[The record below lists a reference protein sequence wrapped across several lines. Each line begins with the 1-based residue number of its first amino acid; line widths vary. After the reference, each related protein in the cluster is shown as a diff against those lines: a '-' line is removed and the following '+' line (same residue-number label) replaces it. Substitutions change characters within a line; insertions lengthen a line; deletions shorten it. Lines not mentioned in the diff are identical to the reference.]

1 MELRPYQWE
10 VIMPA
15 LEGKNIIIWLPTGSG
30 KTRAAAY
37 VAKRHLETV
46 DGAKVVV
53 LVNRVHLVTQH
64 YEEFSRMLD
73 RRWTITTLSGDMGP
87 RAGFGHMARRH
98 DLLICTA
105 ELLQKALASPEEEEH
120 VELNGEGCGQ
130 GERVRPRHPAWG
142 TPRLLAV
149 QTQVITFPCAPP
161 AFSLLVVDECHHTH
175 KDTVYNIILSRY
187 LELKLQRTR
196 PLPQVLGLTA
206 SPGTG
211 GASTL
216 KGAIDHVLQLCANL
230 DTWRIM
236 SPQEH
241 SPQLQEHSHQPCKQ
255 YDLCHRHTQDPFGDM
270 LKKLMDQI
278 HDHLEMPKL
287 RRDFGTQT
295 YEQQVVELSQDAAE
309 AGLLEQRVYALHL
322 RRYNDALLIHD
333 TVRAVDALDTLRDFY
348 NRERATKTGVLH
360 AERWLL
366 ALFDDHKN
374 ELARLATSGPE
385 NPKLEVLEAILQKQ
399 FRSPDSPRGIIFTRT
414 RQSAH
419 SLLLWLQQ
427 QPGLQT
433 VGIRPQV
440 LIGAGNNSQKTQMI
454 QMTQRDQQEV
464 IQKFRTGTLNLLVA
478 TSVAEEG
485 LDIPQCNVVVRYGLL
500 TNEISM
506 VQARG
511 RARASQSVYSFV
523 AAQGSREL
531 QRELT
536 NEALEA
542 LMEQAVAAVR
552 AMDQAEYQ
560 AKIRDLQRAALV
572 KRAVQAAQRESRQR
586 KFLAEQVQLLCI
598 NCMVSVGYGSD
609 LRKVEGTHHVNVN
622 PNFSIYY
629 NVSKQPVDIS
639 RSFKDWRPGGAISCR
654 NCGEAWG
661 LQIIYKSVKLPVLKV
676 GSMLLETPQGRVRAK
691 KWSRVPFTVPD
702 FDYVQYAE
710 GLAGLSL
717 D

>member
-1 MELRPYQWE
+1 
-10 VIMPA
+10 MPA
-15 LEGKNIIIWLPTGSG
+15 LEGKNIIVWLPTGSG

-53 LVNRVHLVTQH
+53 LVNRVHLVSQH
-64 YEEFSRMLD
+64 CEEFSRMLE
-73 RRWTITTLSGDMGP
+73 RRWAITTLSGNMGP
-87 RAGFGHMARRH
+87 RAGFGHVARRH

-120 VELNGEGCGQ
+120 VELN
-130 GERVRPRHPAWG
+130 
-142 TPRLLAV
+142 
-149 QTQVITFPCAPP
+149 

-216 KGAIDHVLQLCANL
+216 EGAIDHVLQLCANL

-236 SPQEH
+236 SPQDH
-241 SPQLQEHSHQPCKQ
+241 RLQLQEHSHQPCKQ
-255 YDLCHRHTQDPFGDM
+255 YDLCYRHTQDPFGDM

-278 HDHLEMPKL
+278 HDHLEMPEL

-309 AGLLEQRVYALHL
+309 AGLLDRRVYALHL

-348 NRERATKTGVLH
+348 NRERATKTQILH

-366 ALFDDHKN
+366 ALFDDHEN
-374 ELARLATSGPE
+374 ELTRLATSSPE
-385 NPKLEVLEAILQKQ
+385 NPKLEVLEAILLKQ

-433 VGIRPQV
+433 VDIRPQV
-440 LIGAGNNSQKTQMI
+440 LIGAGNNSQKTQLI

-464 IQKFRTGTLNLLVA
+464 IQKFRNGTLNLLVA

-511 RARASQSVYSFV
+511 RARASQSMYSFV

-531 QRELT
+531 RRELT
-536 NEALEA
+536 NEALET
-542 LMEQAVAAVR
+542 LMERAVAAVQ

-572 KRAVQAAQRESRQR
+572 KRAVQAAQRESQQR

-629 NVSKQPVDIS
+629 NISKQPVVID
-639 RSFKDWRPGGAISCR
+639 RDFKDWRPGGAISCR

-702 FDYVQYAE
+702 FDYVQCAE

>member
-37 VAKRHLETV
+37 LAKRHLETV

-64 YEEFSRMLD
+64 CEEFSSMLG

-87 RAGFGHMARRH
+87 RAGFGHVARRH

-105 ELLQKALASPEEEEH
+105 ELLQKALTSLEEEEH
-120 VELNGEGCGQ
+120 VELN
-130 GERVRPRHPAWG
+130 
-142 TPRLLAV
+142 
-149 QTQVITFPCAPP
+149 

-175 KDTVYNIILSRY
+175 KDTVYNVILSRY
-187 LELKLQRTR
+187 LELKFQRTR

-216 KGAIDHVLQLCANL
+216 DGAIDHVLQLCANL

-236 SPQEH
+236 SPQDYR
-241 SPQLQEHSHQPCKQ
+241 SQLQEHSRQPCKQ
-255 YDLCHRHTQDPFGDM
+255 YDLCHRRTQEPFGDM
-270 LKKLMDQI
+270 LKELMDQI
-278 HDHLEMPKL
+278 HDHLEMPEL

-295 YEQQVVELSQDAAE
+295 YEQQV
-309 AGLLEQRVYALHL
+309 EQRVYALHL
-322 RRYNDALLIHD
+322 HLSPAPLFW
-333 TVRAVDALDTLRDFY
+333 AF
-348 NRERATKTGVLH
+348 
-360 AERWLL
+360 L
-366 ALFDDHKN
+366 ADHKN
-374 ELARLATSGPE
+374 ELAHLATRGPE
-385 NPKLEVLEAILQKQ
+385 NPKLAMLEEILQKQ

-433 VGIRPQV
+433 VDIRPQL
-440 LIGAGNNSQKTQMI
+440 LIGAGNSSQSAQMI

-531 QRELT
+531 KRELT
-536 NEALEA
+536 NEALET
-542 LMEQAVAAVR
+542 LMERAVAAVQE
-552 AMDQAEYQ
+552 MDQAKYQ
-560 AKIRDLQRAALV
+560 DRIQDLQRAALV
-572 KRAVQAAQRESRQR
+572 KRAAQAAQRERSR
-586 KFLAEQVQLLCI
+586 VPTT
-598 NCMVSVGYGSD
+598 S
-609 LRKVEGTHHVNVN
+609 T
-622 PNFSIYY
+622 IYY
-629 NVSKQPVDIS
+629 TISHEPVVIN
-639 RSFKDWRPGGAISCR
+639 RVFKDWRPGGVISCR
-654 NCGEAWG
+654 NCGEGWG
-661 LQIIYKSVKLPVLKV
+661 LQMIYKSVKLPVLKV
-676 GSMLLETPQGRVRAK
+676 RSLLLETPQGRVQSK

-702 FDYVQYAE
+702 FDYVQHCAQS
-710 GLAGLSL
+710 LADFSL